1 MRQGVGLG
9 YELGYKHYL
18 IKTFVTYDMAR
29 GRQKKIFEAT
39 RDDFSRKL
47 TDKPQPI
54 QRFDQPSFLLSE
66 EEIKNAIRKIGK
78 I

>member
-9 YELGYKHYL
+9 YELGHRHYL

-39 RDDFSRKL
+39 RDDFSRKMDDRAPAVPRL
-47 TDKPQPI
+47 GQ
-54 QRFDQPSFLLSE
+54 QSFLLSE
-66 EEIKNAIRKIGK
+66 EEIKKAMKKYGK
-78 I
+78 